1 MKCIIGNLKVHLRTE
16 DREQSCPF
24 EDCPYKSPH
33 TQKMKIHLAQV
44 HHEEG
49 RRYCCHLCEKRFL
62 RGHYLTKHLARS
74 HLFRQPPGHSRFRYK
89 LDDDGM
95 FRVETIRF
103 ESGELIID
111 VDDVEGDEREME
123 EEEEEEGDDVAAAE
137 HLESDEQRQDEDESA
152 MLVD

>member
-1 MKCIIGNLKVHLRTE
+1 MTYLHSKVHLRTE

-33 TQKMKIHLAQV
+33 AQKMKIHVAQV
-44 HHEEG
+44 HHDEG

-62 RGHYLTKHLARS
+62 RGHYLTKHLARA
-74 HLFRQPPGHSRFRYK
+74 HLFRAPSGHSRFRYK

-103 ESGELIID
+103 ESGDLVID
-111 VDDVEGDEREME
+111 GDDDEEREE
-123 EEEEEEGDDVAAAE
+123 EVDDVAASDQ
-137 HLESDEQRQDEDESA
+137 LESDDQRQEKDDAA

>member
-1 MKCIIGNLKVHLRTE
+1 M
-16 DREQSCPF
+16 
-24 EDCPYKSPH
+24 
-33 TQKMKIHLAQV
+33 

-62 RGHYLTKHLARS
+62 RGHYLTKHLTRS
-74 HLFRQPPGHSRFRYK
+74 HLFRQPSGHSRFRYK

-111 VDDVEGDEREME
+111 VDDVEGNEREME
-123 EEEEEEGDDVAAAE
+123 EEEEVDDVAAAE
-137 HLESDEQRQDEDESA
+137 LLESDEQRQDKDDST

>member
-1 MKCIIGNLKVHLRTE
+1 MNCIIDNLFKVHLRTE

-24 EDCPYKSPH
+24 EECPYKSPH

-44 HHEEG
+44 HQEQG
-49 RRYCCHLCEKRFL
+49 RRYCCHLCVKRFL

-111 VDDVEGDEREME
+111 VDDVVGDEREME
-123 EEEEEEGDDVAAAE
+123 EEEVDDVAAAE
-137 HLESDEQRQDEDESA
+137 HLENDEQRQDEDNST

>member
-1 MKCIIGNLKVHLRTE
+1 MHLRTE

-33 TQKMKIHLAQV
+33 AQKMKIHVAQV
-44 HHEEG
+44 HHDEG

-62 RGHYLTKHLARS
+62 RGHYLTKHLARA
-74 HLFRQPPGHSRFRYK
+74 HLFRAPSGHSRFRYK

-103 ESGELIID
+103 ESGDLVID
-111 VDDVEGDEREME
+111 VDDDEREIE
-123 EEEEEEGDDVAAAE
+123 EEVVDDVAASDQ
-137 HLESDEQRQDEDESA
+137 LEGDDQRQEKEDAA